1 MQEKTKIYNNNY
13 TQKELSINDIEITCE
28 VYDDIPHIK
37 EELEKH
43 NFHYVEEF
51 TLDDIYMHNPETGEF
66 TQNKG
71 KITDTLIIRYVNEND
86 KKIICKKRNYDSKG
100 RQKGT
105 EKTMLKIQNMKEA
118 EKLLNMLGYNRFL
131 RMIDK
136 NYMYEHENYI
146 AYIQNVE
153 GLGTFLEIEAKS
165 KENIEA
171 EIQKLIELIK
181 TFKLKIGINFDV
193 RKAELLYKKEKA
205 QK

>member
-1 MQEKTKIYNNNY
+1 MQEKTKIYSNNY
-13 TQKELSINDIEITCE
+13 VQNELSINDIEITCE

-71 KITDTLIIRYVNEND
+71 KIIDTLIIRYVNEND
-86 KKIICKKRNYDSKG
+86 QKIICKKRNYDSKG
-100 RQKGT
+100 LQKGT
-105 EKTMLKIQNMKEA
+105 EKTILKIQNVKEA

-131 RMIDK
+131 RLMDK

-153 GLGTFLEIEAKS
+153 G
-165 KENIEA
+165 
-171 EIQKLIELIK
+171 
-181 TFKLKIGINFDV
+181 
-193 RKAELLYKKEKA
+193 
-205 QK
+205 